1 MMCDA
6 SLWSKQTKELGD
18 RHTLTVADITR
29 ADTIAEIAEQVL
41 DDSPEHFALAGL
53 SMGGIVAMEMWRR
66 APQRIER
73 LALLDTN
80 FRSDSNERKGVRDRQ
95 IADVTIGGLEY
106 VLRDELKPQYLA
118 LCHQDNLVLLEEVLA
133 MGLALGPEVFLRQ
146 SLALRDRPDSTE
158 TLTSITCPTL
168 ILCGQEDRLC
178 TPELHR
184 EMAQLITDAEL
195 QIIPACGHL
204 STLEQPKLVNQALSH
219 WIDN

>member
-1 MMCDA
+1 
-6 SLWSKQTKELGD
+6 
-18 RHTLTVADITR
+18 
-29 ADTIAEIAEQVL
+29 
-41 DDSPEHFALAGL
+41 
-53 SMGGIVAMEMWRR
+53 MEMWRR

-80 FRSDSNERKGVRDRQ
+80 FRSDSNERKRVRDRQ

-168 ILCGQEDRLC
+168 VLCGQEDRLC